1 MRILYYTHP
10 ALFEPALC
18 LVRELSRHAEVHLVL
33 EVSPGAWQT
42 AAFDLAAR
50 QLPAGLMPGDV
61 VLRDAVPSGVRAY
74 WQSAAS
80 FHLAVHPTRRSIHP
94 TSWTISRR
102 VLSFASDIDS
112 DLLHIDDVDVSPR
125 LALALPGST
134 RTPMIVTV
142 HDPEPHSGERNW
154 RKLLARRLAYP
165 RARRFILHNAA
176 MREAFAQR
184 FHLSNGAIHIA
195 RLGAYDVCREWARSD
210 ASSQQPT
217 VLFFGRLSPYKGLDV
232 FYDAARIVAG
242 RRPGVRF
249 VVAGRRVPG
258 YTLPDPPAVPG
269 SEIEVHDRYI
279 SNEETAAL
287 FQRATVAI
295 CPYRDAT
302 QSGVVLTA
310 FAFGVP
316 VVVSNAGGLPEY
328 VSAGQT
334 GLVVP
339 VGDAHATAEATC
351 RILQDPNYRAALSTN
366 IAKAR
371 DGVLSWQQTAASVMR
386 AYEGVC

>member
-18 LVRELSRHAEVHLVL
+18 LVRELSRNAEVHLVL

-42 AAFDLAAR
+42 AGFDLAAR
-50 QLPAGLMPGDV
+50 QLPAGLVPGDD
-61 VLRDAVPSGVRAY
+61 VLRDAVPAGVRAY

-102 VLSFASDIDS
+102 VLSFASDIKS
-112 DLLHIDDVDVSPR
+112 DRLHIDDVDVSPR
-125 LALALPGST
+125 LALALPGSK
-134 RTPMIVTV
+134 RPPMIVTV
-142 HDPEPHSGERNW
+142 HDPEPHSGERHW
-154 RKLLARRLAYP
+154 RKPLARTLAYP
-165 RARRFILHNAA
+165 RAQRFILHNAA
-176 MREAFAQR
+176 MQEAFARR
-184 FHLSNGAIHIA
+184 FHISNRAIHVA
-195 RLGAYDVCREWARSD
+195 RLGAYDVCREWTPSH
-210 ASSQQPT
+210 ASSKEPT

-232 FYDAARIVAG
+232 FYDAARIVA
-242 RRPGVRF
+242 RRIPGVRF

-258 YTLPDPPAVPG
+258 YTPPDPPAVPG

-279 SNEETAAL
+279 SNQETAAL

-316 VVVSNAGGLPEY
+316 VVASDAGGLPEY
-328 VSAGQT
+328 VSHGQT
-334 GLVVP
+334 GLIVP
-339 VGDAHATAEATC
+339 VGDAEATADAAC
-351 RILQDPNYRAALSTN
+351 RILENGGYRATLSAN
-366 IAKAR
+366 IAVAR
-371 DGVLSWQQTAASVMR
+371 EGPLGWRQTTESVLR
-386 AYEGVC
+386 AYEGA